1 MTDQR
6 ALSLRTKMLGA
17 ILREVRLQAGKSIRE
32 SAELIGVGASTFSSY
47 EHGRQG
53 IPLPELEIF
62 AYANDVPIDVFWT
75 GEIADVAHDP
85 SFDAQRSTSI
95 RQRLIG
101 VRLRMLRQEKGLSIK
116 AFAESLRFPPSRVA
130 AYERG
135 ERPVPLPELEVM
147 ADALG
152 EPIEN
157 FIESEGPIGNWIQS
171 RRAYESITELP
182 IEVQKFV
189 ADPGNLQYL
198 KVAMGLSDITAERL
212 HELRQ
217 ALRDLSL

>member
-17 ILREVRLQAGKSIRE
+17 ILREVRLESGKSIRE
-32 SAELIGVGASTFSSY
+32 SSELVGVSPSTFSSY
-47 EHGRQG
+47 EHGRKG

-62 AYANDVPIDVFWT
+62 AYANDLPLDVFWT
-75 GEIADVAHDP
+75 GEIGDVTHDP
-85 SFDAQRSTSI
+85 AFDAQRSVSI

-101 VRLRMLRQEKGLSIK
+101 VRLRMLRQDRGTSIK
-116 AFAESLRFPPSRVA
+116 DFARSISFPPSRVS

-135 ERPVPLPELEVM
+135 QRAIPLPELEIM
-147 ADALG
+147 AEALE

-171 RRAYESITELP
+171 RRAYENITELP
-182 IEVQKFV
+182 IEIQEFV
-189 ADPGNLQYL
+189 ANPGNLQYL
-198 KVAMGLSDITAERL
+198 KVAMALSDITSERL